1 MTDSTSDNNQDIDI
15 IEFIQLLNKSVRN
28 KRISELD
35 LPNLNDL
42 TEPVCDRLFLECKIE
57 IQSEIYENAK
67 KRFLNSFGNKTRIDY
82 GTGHELEFVYF
93 LKDLYTCKL
102 VSENELES
110 IVLVL
115 LNRYFELVRRV
126 SERYTLEPAGSKG
139 AWGVDDYQFLP
150 FIFGSSQLV
159 SSTIEPSECLDIG
172 FVTKYKNDY
181 LFMRAME
188 YKIKMIKGV
197 PIEIGS
203 PMICNILTSCTW
215 EKINSG
221 LFQLYINDVQ
231 RVERKMKFTLGVCAM
246 ESKVESSPM
255 KSILKHLEDSGD
267 FIIII
272 FPEEMILNEPITKW
286 PVVECLI
293 SFYSVKFPQEK
304 AIEYV
309 KLVKPIILND
319 LEKQRILRS
328 RINVYRELQACRIPH
343 PNYLLVDHEM
353 VKKGLHTFEEH
364 YDYIVYNNVRL
375 NKPFIEKPIDSD
387 DHNNWI
393 YYPSNTGGGC
403 KKLFRKIHDRSSK
416 YCPEIHN
423 VRRNG
428 TYIYEEF
435 MLTFGTDI
443 KVYAVGSM
451 FAHAEARKSPTLDG
465 KVKRYSDGKEYRYPV
480 ILTSEEKTIAYRIVD
495 HFKQT
500 VCGFDI
506 LRTFDGPYVC
516 DVNGWSFV
524 KRNKKYHIDCS
535 QIIRAIFLLKLQSKY
550 NILIDGVLQNKPTGY
565 KPVGAESGL
574 LSEGA
579 IETNTY
585 EKLEA
590 SEASDGAVDESG
602 AKGPG
607 RMQSRPRDQ
616 EKSIKNKSHEEL
628 CSVIVVMR
636 HADRRPKN
644 KLKFF
649 TQQKEILNYFKGNES
664 EVKLKS
670 TEELIK
676 LNQLNDQIIEE
687 LEERLAQMNARGAS
701 MESTSAVGEYG
712 RFGDKGA
719 NRAATTCVAALNRA
733 NSNAAGLNELLVELN
748 YHKEFQRMLRKGY
761 EFSGINRKVQLK
773 AVYKPKSVMDMDK
786 SGTREGTES
795 ASGEGIFVG
804 TTKVGGSTG
813 RETPVRQLEK
823 VLVVAKWGGDL
834 TDVGKSQAE
843 DLGRR
848 LRQTLY
854 PADSSALIRLH
865 STYRHDFKI
874 FSSDEGRCQ
883 ITGAAFTKGILDL
896 EGELTPILVAMTIR
910 NKKAYQLLNE
920 TVVVEERSKCR
931 YKLDELITHHGT
943 PEYDEILQELSEN
956 ERYYYSKALE
966 DADFSQDDLVNLSN
980 LIRYY
985 INTIHREET
994 MWSSLYSVDDY
1005 AFHIVNKLSSLQTR
1019 WTQLLLKFHRP
1030 SFGGFGRVKSGGF
1043 YKSHRG
1049 LNRVNSSLLERIYG
1063 DISGLELDSLYGAN
1077 TLDPSC
1083 AKNIAASTRD
1093 DRGADAGRGVSRVS
1107 RTRHGTDAGI
1117 RGVAGDNGATK
1128 TQRAGHATIELR
1140 GNGSNRNDNPA
1151 NGGTRDGT
1159 AENMKEASF
1168 QSGTN
1173 YSTGIHGGNKE
1184 HGTVGN
1190 NTGGMRTAGGRG
1202 RTLSRD
1208 EEMHSSDYCPEER
1221 YDYTK
1226 LSDIVDNIR
1235 YDLIHLH
1242 HLLGQA
1248 LEIAFEIY
1256 RIVERLSSVISPCE
1270 YGVTPMEKLQIGA
1283 KIAWNLL
1290 KKIQHDVSHQRVRM
1304 SPYTDQEKLLTSS
1317 NASTTHDRSS
1327 ESTQNNVNVTKGSS
1341 PKTVTGEGG
1350 QRTVTRESGVRDSP
1364 KKVASSKATEYS
1376 SNAISGT
1383 THVDSTS
1390 RHAVSGGNGQYDS
1403 GAQDTKNLNVSS
1415 SLEHLE
1421 YDIDFMVN
1429 NDTSASSIAVNS
1441 LASSGTYLDSSK
1453 IFETGKCF
1461 IGGVRPTEM
1470 YLFNSSTRTEILWY
1484 NMRIAKSVGESE
1496 GSETRSYQSERSA
1509 FEGLGVGTDG
1519 TDSVSSLA
1527 TDDGSGIGVDG
1538 ATGTKSKG
1546 DSRGKGKAYSS
1557 NSSDSGKDESVILN
1571 SYSLWSHLSP
1581 SNSMENITDKSVDVS
1596 KTTEMDS
1603 STVVGADEAATS
1615 SSGSTKWASREDT
1628 SKAVPVMTGPKRSAA
1643 YNILTATGTIRGK
1656 NDGAGNM
1663 GSVNLTDLNQ
1673 GWGWDEKI
1681 FDELVRL
1688 GTDDDL
1694 GIRSQQRV
1702 VRSRYYVTSASHMFS
1717 VFNFFKYA
1725 HLLDDSFDTN
1735 LKHIESIN
1743 DLHYLSHIVLRV
1755 WRSRSSEG
1763 FFNRLEIL
1771 VSSGAKDGFGQNLSL
1786 LEQSAKNQKNKY
1798 KRHIQRYKLRTL
1810 QSSNCSYCPITLN
1823 RSGSGRHVDT
1833 ETVGRSNDAIG
1844 AFTGTGTMATGNDT
1858 GTFTTGSTAANNTAT
1873 AATAANRDADIPTKL
1888 SNLTLSRSG
1897 SDIVDKY
1904 NLMVTNPANKK
1915 FKCFKC
1921 FLEQYKLSEASAVS
1935 SPIKASAG
1943 KRTQKKDH
1951 ASSNASFNHN
1961 TPKTN
1966 DSGTSLLDNLADA
1979 LSCTSNLDTAG
1990 SCASGVDNREDD
2002 GASNKTVPPYC
2013 ELNNLVLMNRNFGL
2027 DRLNNLIQ
2035 RTYEEII
2042 SKG

>member
-1 MTDSTSDNNQDIDI
+1 
-15 IEFIQLLNKSVRN
+15 
-28 KRISELD
+28 
-35 LPNLNDL
+35 
-42 TEPVCDRLFLECKIE
+42 
-57 IQSEIYENAK
+57 
-67 KRFLNSFGNKTRIDY
+67 
-82 GTGHELEFVYF
+82 
-93 LKDLYTCKL
+93 
-102 VSENELES
+102 
-110 IVLVL
+110 
-115 LNRYFELVRRV
+115 
-126 SERYTLEPAGSKG
+126 
-139 AWGVDDYQFLP
+139 
-150 FIFGSSQLV
+150 
-159 SSTIEPSECLDIG
+159 
-172 FVTKYKNDY
+172 
-181 LFMRAME
+181 
-188 YKIKMIKGV
+188 
-197 PIEIGS
+197 
-203 PMICNILTSCTW
+203 
-215 EKINSG
+215 
-221 LFQLYINDVQ
+221 
-231 RVERKMKFTLGVCAM
+231 MKFTLGVCAM

-687 LEERLAQMNARGAS
+687 LEEP
-701 MESTSAVGEYG
+701 
-712 RFGDKGA
+712 

-1484 NMRIAKSVGESE
+1484 NMRIAKSV
-1496 GSETRSYQSERSA
+1496 
-1509 FEGLGVGTDG
+1509 
-1519 TDSVSSLA
+1519 
-1527 TDDGSGIGVDG
+1527 

-1844 AFTGTGTMATGNDT
+1844 AFTGTGTMATG
-1858 GTFTTGSTAANNTAT
+1858 
-1873 AATAANRDADIPTKL
+1873 
-1888 SNLTLSRSG
+1888 

-1951 ASSNASFNHN
+1951 ASSNA
-1961 TPKTN
+1961 
-1966 DSGTSLLDNLADA
+1966 
-1979 LSCTSNLDTAG
+1979 SNLDTAG

>member
-1 MTDSTSDNNQDIDI
+1 
-15 IEFIQLLNKSVRN
+15 
-28 KRISELD
+28 
-35 LPNLNDL
+35 
-42 TEPVCDRLFLECKIE
+42 
-57 IQSEIYENAK
+57 
-67 KRFLNSFGNKTRIDY
+67 
-82 GTGHELEFVYF
+82 
-93 LKDLYTCKL
+93 
-102 VSENELES
+102 
-110 IVLVL
+110 
-115 LNRYFELVRRV
+115 
-126 SERYTLEPAGSKG
+126 
-139 AWGVDDYQFLP
+139 
-150 FIFGSSQLV
+150 
-159 SSTIEPSECLDIG
+159 
-172 FVTKYKNDY
+172 
-181 LFMRAME
+181 
-188 YKIKMIKGV
+188 
-197 PIEIGS
+197 
-203 PMICNILTSCTW
+203 
-215 EKINSG
+215 
-221 LFQLYINDVQ
+221 
-231 RVERKMKFTLGVCAM
+231 MKFTLGVCAM

-272 FPEEMILNEPITKW
+272 FPEQMILNEPITKW

-328 RINVYRELQACRIPH
+328 RIDVYRELQACRIPH

-403 KKLFRKIHDRSSK
+403 KKLFRKLHDRSSK

-423 VRRNG
+423 IRRNG

-435 MLTFGTDI
+435 MLTYGTDI

-465 KVKRYSDGKEYRYPV
+465 KVNRYSDGKEYRYPV

-495 HFKQT
+495 HFRQT

-550 NILIDGVLQNKPTGY
+550 NILIDGVLQNKPAGS
-565 KPVGAESGL
+565 KPLGTEVGEAPSESAMDTT
-574 LSEGA
+574 S
-579 IETNTY
+579 Y

-590 SEASDGAVDESG
+590 SEPSDGVVDESG
-602 AKGPG
+602 NKAVGKL
-607 RMQSRPRDQ
+607 QSRLRESD
-616 EKSIKNKSHEEL
+616 KSIKNKSHEEL

-636 HADRRPKN
+636 HADRKPKN

-676 LNQLNDQIIEE
+676 LNQLNDQIVEE
-687 LEERLAQMNARGAS
+687 LEERLAQMNGRSGS
-701 MESTSAVGEYG
+701 IESSAGVGDYGRVGE
-712 RFGDKGA
+712 KGT
-719 NRAATTCVAALNRA
+719 NRAATSCVASIKRA
-733 NSNAAGLNELLVELN
+733 NRNAAGLNELLVELN
-748 YHKEFQRMLRKGY
+748 YHKEFQRILRKGY

-773 AVYKPKSVMDMDK
+773 AVYKPKSFLGMGE
-786 SGTREGTES
+786 SG
-795 ASGEGIFVG
+795 ASGATECATADGTFFS
-804 TTKVGGSTG
+804 TTKTGGFSG
-813 RETPVRQLEK
+813 RDTPVRQIEK

-943 PEYDEILQELSEN
+943 EEYDNILQELSEN

-966 DADFSQDDLVNLSN
+966 DADFSKDDLVNLSN

-985 INTIHREET
+985 INTIHKEEM
-994 MWSSLYSVDDY
+994 MWNSLYSVDDY
-1005 AFHIVNKLSSLQTR
+1005 AFHIVNKLNSLQTR

-1030 SFGGFGRVKSGGF
+1030 SCGGFNRAKSGGF

-1049 LNRVNSSLLERIYG
+1049 LNRINSSLMERIYG
-1063 DISGLELDSLYGAN
+1063 DISGIELDSLYGAN

-1083 AKNIAASTRD
+1083 AKNIAINTTDSI
-1093 DRGADAGRGVSRVS
+1093 GVGSRYGVGKDLV
-1107 RTRHGTDAGI
+1107 TLHGTDADN
-1117 RGVAGDNGATK
+1117 RGVTADNGTTK
-1128 TQRAGHATIELR
+1128 TERTGSAT
-1140 GNGSNRNDNPA
+1140 NHS
-1151 NGGTRDGT
+1151 
-1159 AENMKEASF
+1159 
-1168 QSGTN
+1168 SGIN
-1173 YSTGIHGGNKE
+1173 EDKDE
-1184 HGTVGN
+1184 HSMVSN
-1190 NTGGMRTAGGRG
+1190 NTGGMSMPVGKGMAP
-1202 RTLSRD
+1202 SRD
-1208 EEMHSSDYCPEER
+1208 EEIHSSDCYPEER

-1290 KKIQHDVSHQRVRM
+1290 KKIRHDVSHQMVRM
-1304 SPYTDQEKLLTSS
+1304 SPYTDQENLLTSS
-1317 NASTTHDRSS
+1317 NAAGGNVSS
-1327 ESTQNNVNVTKGSS
+1327 AGLSRHNVNENNPNGRRAA
-1341 PKTVTGEGG
+1341 TGEGTVVDG
-1350 QRTVTRESGVRDSP
+1350 SSKVTR
-1364 KKVASSKATEYS
+1364 SKANGYYS
-1376 SNAISGT
+1376 NSISGT
-1383 THVDSTS
+1383 AHVASTG
-1390 RHAVSGGNGQYDS
+1390 RHKVSDGNGQQD
-1403 GAQDTKNLNVSS
+1403 GDTVDTKNLNVSS

-1453 IFETGKCF
+1453 IFDTGKCF

-1470 YLFNSSTRTEILWY
+1470 YLFNSSTRTEILWS
-1484 NMRIAKSVGESE
+1484 NICLKKPVGESNGCE
-1496 GSETRSYQSERSA
+1496 PTGDQADRSG
-1509 FEGLGVGTDG
+1509 FEGPVVGTDG
-1519 TDSVSSLA
+1519 TDSVSSVG
-1527 TDDGSGIGVDG
+1527 TDDASVSGVDG
-1538 ATGTKSKG
+1538 ATVAKSKG
-1546 DSRGKGKAYSS
+1546 DGRVKGKTFSS
-1557 NSSDSGKDESVILN
+1557 NSSDNGKDGSVILN
-1571 SYSLWSHLSP
+1571 SYSLWLHVSP
-1581 SNSMENITDKSVDVS
+1581 NDSMENIADTSVAGS
-1596 KTTEMDS
+1596 KTTEIDS
-1603 STVVGADEAATS
+1603 ASVSKASDSATGN
-1615 SSGSTKWASREDT
+1615 SGSTRPASTYDAN
-1628 SKAVPVMTGPKRSAA
+1628 KAVPVITGPNRATE

-1656 NDGAGNM
+1656 NDPVGSMA
-1663 GSVNLTDLNQ
+1663 SVNLTDLNQ
-1673 GWGWDEKI
+1673 GWGWDEQI

-1688 GTDDDL
+1688 GTNDDL

-1735 LKHIESIN
+1735 LKHIENIN

-1786 LEQSAKNQKNKY
+1786 LEQSAKNQKKKY

-1810 QSSNCSYCPITLN
+1810 QSSNCSYCPIVLKLG
-1823 RSGSGRHVDT
+1823 GSGRDLDT
-1833 ETVGRSNDAIG
+1833 TP
-1844 AFTGTGTMATGNDT
+1844 TATGA
-1858 GTFTTGSTAANNTAT
+1858 GATTAYGNTDPKTSAT
-1873 AATAANRDADIPTKL
+1873 NRDGDIATQL

-1904 NLMVTNPANKK
+1904 NLMVSNPGNKK
-1915 FKCFKC
+1915 FKCFNC

-1935 SPIKASAG
+1935 SPIKISAERRMPRMDQG
-1943 KRTQKKDH
+1943 SLYP
-1951 ASSNASFNHN
+1951 AFNIN

-1966 DSGTSLLDNLADA
+1966 DSGTSVFDGLGDA
-1979 LSCTSNLDTAG
+1979 LSCTSNIDTAG
-1990 SCASGVDNREDD
+1990 SCASGIDNREDD
-2002 GASNKTVPPYC
+2002 GTSNKTVPPYC
-2013 ELNNLVLMNRNFGL
+2013 ELNNLVVMNRNFGL

-2035 RTYEEII
+2035 KTYEEII

>member
-1 MTDSTSDNNQDIDI
+1 
-15 IEFIQLLNKSVRN
+15 
-28 KRISELD
+28 
-35 LPNLNDL
+35 
-42 TEPVCDRLFLECKIE
+42 
-57 IQSEIYENAK
+57 
-67 KRFLNSFGNKTRIDY
+67 
-82 GTGHELEFVYF
+82 
-93 LKDLYTCKL
+93 
-102 VSENELES
+102 
-110 IVLVL
+110 
-115 LNRYFELVRRV
+115 
-126 SERYTLEPAGSKG
+126 
-139 AWGVDDYQFLP
+139 
-150 FIFGSSQLV
+150 
-159 SSTIEPSECLDIG
+159 
-172 FVTKYKNDY
+172 
-181 LFMRAME
+181 
-188 YKIKMIKGV
+188 
-197 PIEIGS
+197 
-203 PMICNILTSCTW
+203 
-215 EKINSG
+215 
-221 LFQLYINDVQ
+221 
-231 RVERKMKFTLGVCAM
+231 MKFTLGVCAM

-272 FPEEMILNEPITKW
+272 FPEQMILNEPITKW

-328 RINVYRELQACRIPH
+328 RVDVYRELQACRIPH

-393 YYPSNTGGGC
+393 YYPSNAGGGC
-403 KKLFRKIHDRSSK
+403 KKLFRKVHDRSSK

-435 MLTFGTDI
+435 MLTYGTDI

-465 KVKRYSDGKEYRYPV
+465 KVNRYSDGKEYRYPV

-495 HFKQT
+495 HFRQT

-550 NILIDGVLQNKPTGY
+550 NILIDGVLQNKPAGY
-565 KPVGAESGL
+565 KPLGTGL
-574 LSEGA
+574 GEGLSYSVMDSTA
-579 IETNTY
+579 Y
-585 EKLEA
+585 EKLNA
-590 SEASDGAVDESG
+590 AEASDGVVDELG
-602 AKGPG
+602 NKAVGKMQG
-607 RMQSRPRDQ
+607 RLRDSD
-616 EKSIKNKSHEEL
+616 KSIKNKSHEEL

-636 HADRRPKN
+636 HADRKPKN

-670 TEELIK
+670 TDELIK

-687 LEERLAQMNARGAS
+687 LEERLAQMNGRTTS
-701 MESTSAVGEYG
+701 IESNADVGDYG
-712 RFGDKGA
+712 RFGERGV
-719 NRAATTCVAALNRA
+719 NRAATSCVAAINRA
-733 NSNAAGLNELLVELN
+733 NNNAEGLNELLVELN
-748 YHKEFQRMLRKGY
+748 YHKEFQRILRKGY

-773 AVYKPKSVMDMDK
+773 AVYKPKSVIGMGK
-786 SGTREGTES
+786 SGIEHSSESGT
-795 ASGEGIFVG
+795 GDGTIFS
-804 TTKVGGSTG
+804 TTKTGGNSG
-813 RETPVRQLEK
+813 KDTPVRQIEK

-985 INTIHREET
+985 INTIHKEEM
-994 MWSSLYSVDDY
+994 MWNSLYSVDDY
-1005 AFHIVNKLSSLQTR
+1005 AFHIVNKLNTLQTR

-1030 SFGGFGRVKSGGF
+1030 PFGGLNRTKSGGF

-1049 LNRVNSSLLERIYG
+1049 ISKINSSLLERIYG
-1063 DISGLELDSLYGAN
+1063 DISGIELDSLYGDN

-1083 AKNIAASTRD
+1083 ARKTVNNSTD
-1093 DRGADAGRGVSRVS
+1093 DRRVSRGYGVSRGLVS
-1107 RTRHGTDAGI
+1107 RHDTDTDN
-1117 RGVAGDNGATK
+1117 RGVTGESGTTK
-1128 TQRAGHATIELR
+1128 TERK
-1140 GNGSNRNDNPA
+1140 A
-1151 NGGTRDGT
+1151 NGTIGRTDSSTTRDGNPSNGVT
-1159 AENMKEASF
+1159 NNREDTHV
-1168 QSGTN
+1168 QSGSN
-1173 YSTGIHGGNKE
+1173 YSSGINGDNNE
-1184 HGTVGN
+1184 HGVVSN
-1190 NTGGMRTAGGRG
+1190 NTRVMMIPVSKR
-1202 RTLSRD
+1202 SVVFRD
-1208 EEMHSSDYCPEER
+1208 EEVHSSDYCPEER

-1270 YGVTPMEKLQIGA
+1270 YGVTPKEKLQIGA

-1304 SPYTDQEKLLTSS
+1304 SPYTDQENLLTSS
-1317 NASTTHDRSS
+1317 NTAGGN
-1327 ESTQNNVNVTKGSS
+1327 ESNSGLSQHNINADNTSVIRRAARES
-1341 PKTVTGEGG
+1341 
-1350 QRTVTRESGVRDSP
+1350 RVTRDSSVGDDST
-1364 KKVASSKATEYS
+1364 KVASSKPIEYC

-1383 THVDSTS
+1383 THVASTS
-1390 RHAVSGGNGQYDS
+1390 RHKVTDGDGQYES
-1403 GAQDTKNLNVSS
+1403 STLDTRNLNLSS

-1453 IFETGKCF
+1453 IFDTGKCF

-1470 YLFNSSTRTEILWY
+1470 YLFNSSTRTEILWS
-1484 NMRIAKSVGESE
+1484 NIRITKAVCETNGCKSE
-1496 GSETRSYQSERSA
+1496 GEKTDRSSY
-1509 FEGLGVGTDG
+1509 EGSVVGTDG
-1519 TDSVSSLA
+1519 TDSVSSVG
-1527 TDDGSGIGVDG
+1527 TDDGSTSGVDG
-1538 ATGTKSKG
+1538 AISTKGKSDTRVKSK
-1546 DSRGKGKAYSS
+1546 AFSS
-1557 NSSDSGKDESVILN
+1557 NKSDSGKDESVILN
-1571 SYSLWSHLSP
+1571 TYSLWLHVSP
-1581 SNSMENITDKSVDVS
+1581 SNSMENITDTSVNDS
-1596 KTTEMDS
+1596 KTTEMDN
-1603 STVVGADEAATS
+1603 STV
-1615 SSGSTKWASREDT
+1615 SGSDCASTNNTGSSNSGTNKTATTNDT
-1628 SKAVPVMTGPKRSAA
+1628 NKAVPVITGPSRAAA

-1656 NDGAGNM
+1656 NDQVGNM

-1688 GTDDDL
+1688 GTNDDL

-1786 LEQSAKNQKNKY
+1786 LEQSAKNQKKKY

-1810 QSSNCSYCPITLN
+1810 QTSNCSYCPITLS
-1823 RSGSGRHVDT
+1823 RSGSIRDVDSEST
-1833 ETVGRSNDAIG
+1833 GASNVQAFNTTDKIG
-1844 AFTGTGTMATGNDT
+1844 NTNDVT
-1858 GTFTTGSTAANNTAT
+1858 SIATAT
-1873 AATAANRDADIPTKL
+1873 VTDNKDHKTSETNRDSDIETKT
-1888 SNLTLSRSG
+1888 SNLTISRSG

-1904 NLMVTNPANKK
+1904 NLMISNPGNKK

-1935 SPIKASAG
+1935 SPIKVSAEKLMPRIDQG
-1943 KRTQKKDH
+1943 SVNS
-1951 ASSNASFNHN
+1951 AFNLN
-1961 TPKTN
+1961 TPRTN
-1966 DSGTSLLDNLADA
+1966 VSGSSVLDNYADA
-1979 LSCTSNLDTAG
+1979 LSCTSNIDTAG
-1990 SCASGVDNREDD
+1990 SCVSGMDNRGED
-2002 GASNKTVPPYC
+2002 GMSNKTVPPYC

-2035 RTYEEII
+2035 KTYEEII